1 MNVNNLLNEI
11 CAGCFFVFLFCFVFF
26 LKKKK
31 KKSRFRASR
40 EGRMPIN
47 GLVPTSLPIWRTP
60 DMLIGLFR
68 IIIHMARCGLGQML
82 QCLMRRIAA
91 LLGYCGLEK
100 SPHSRKYAISEL
112 CERIAADLDSACGL
126 RPGTSETLR
135 TNKLSHFFNG
145 GFFLALIFRILRV
158 FPYQFQLTPE

>member
-11 CAGCFFVFLFCFVFF
+11 CAGCFFVFFFFC
-26 LKKKK
+26 LEK

-47 GLVPTSLPIWRTP
+47 GLILTSLPIWRTP

-68 IIIHMARCGLGQML
+68 IIILIHMARCGLGQML

-112 CERIAADLDSACGL
+112 CERIATDLDSACGL

-158 FPYQFQLTPE
+158 FPY